1 MIDAALHNPYAV
13 VAISLIVMIL
23 GVVSFQNMVVDIFP
37 EINLPVVAIATFYKG
52 MGPSEIE
59 GAITLRLE
67 QLYLQAS
74 YVEHIESRSL
84 PGVSLIKVYFH
95 PSYDV
100 NAGMSEI
107 TSLTYSALRYLPQ
120 GVFPPIIIKFG
131 AASLPIG
138 TLTVSSETL
147 SEKDV
152 RDVAQRSLLPQVAL
166 SEKEVRDLAYY
177 GVRPQLANVP
187 GVFVAP
193 SFGGT
198 VRQIT
203 VFLDRERMLARSL
216 SITDVVSAVNAQS
229 LLLPAGNVKIGDL
242 DYNVYTNSL
251 IQFIEQI
258 NEIPVKIVNGV
269 PVLLKD
275 VGRAAD
281 STMIQGNVVRINGQR
296 AVYLPIMKQAGA
308 NTIQVIDGIRESL
321 SKLLGLPKDLAVKL
335 IFDQSLYIRQ
345 AIQTLEHE
353 GLLGGGLACLMVLLF
368 LGSLRYTFIIALAI
382 PISILAAFVLLYF
395 TGHTVNV
402 MTLGGL
408 ALVIGTLLDNNIV
421 VLENVHRHLLIGKTP
436 GQAAGDGVGEVA
448 LPMLVSTISIL
459 IVYLPIVFFTGII
472 KFLFVPLALA
482 VAYSMVV
489 SYVSSMTIAPVAMA
503 ALIKHDVHSSEGG
516 SGHSARVFDQLFNQ
530 VVNAYEAILHWC
542 LRHKAVVVVSVA
554 AIFVGSLLLTP
565 RLATEFFP
573 KVDAGQFILNIAA
586 SEGTRVETTE
596 AIVGQIEDLIRTEIP
611 ADQLDQI
618 VANIGLPHGW
628 MVLFTPVNG
637 PHQAFLLVSLTRNHT
652 VRTEALI
659 TRLRT
664 RLAETFP
671 GLKFSFQSG
680 GIVSDVIN
688 FGLPAPIDIKVSG
701 PKLTEVAEAAARIR
715 EVAAQVPGTA
725 DVQVRQGLNYP
736 ELHLEVNRAKA
747 AYLGLSEQR
756 VVMDLV
762 TGLSSNM
769 TLNPGYWI
777 DPKSN
782 NAYFVVAQYPEQ
794 TLIRFE
800 DFLNTPLVGTRVDQ
814 PAVASAITPLE
825 RGSAMAIQQ
834 TPFPERPT
842 LPQVGRDGSAP
853 VLLRDLVEVSRR
865 TGPETVDH
873 YNLQRTMDILISVP
887 GNDLGR
893 VAGQVEEALNKI
905 ELPKD
910 VKVVLKGEVDGMK
923 AALKGFGGVLP
934 LAILLIYLVMVG
946 LFRSYL
952 DPLIILFAVPLGFI
966 GVIWMLLL
974 TNTSVNVE
982 SLIGTLMMIGIVV
995 ANGVL
1000 LVDFAN
1006 RMMREGL
1013 EPEEAVVAAGRLRIR
1028 PILMTSLATVLGLAP
1043 MALGIGEGSEANMPL
1058 ARAVIGGLL
1067 VSMFMTLLFIP
1078 VLHAL
1083 ARRHSAPRPATQ
1095 SHHVTGP

>member
-1 MIDAALHNPYAV
+1 MIRASLRNPYAV
-13 VAISLIVMIL
+13 VAISLIVVIL
-23 GVVSFQNMVVDIFP
+23 GVVSYQNMVVDIFP
-37 EINLPVVAIATFYKG
+37 EINLPVVAVATFYKG

-100 NAGMSEI
+100 NAGMAEI

-147 SEKDV
+147 GEKD
-152 RDVAQRSLLPQVAL
+152 
-166 SEKEVRDLAYY
+166 VRDLAYY

-203 VFLDRERMLARSL
+203 VFLDRERMLARGL
-216 SITDVVSAVNAQS
+216 SIHDVVQAVNAQS
-229 LLLPAGNVKIGDL
+229 LLLPAGNVKIGEF

-251 IQFIEQI
+251 IQFVEQM
-258 NEIPVKIVNGV
+258 NEIPVKVVNGV
-269 PVLLKD
+269 PILLKD

-281 STMIQGNVVRINGQR
+281 STMIQGNVVRINGRR

-308 NTIQVIDGIRESL
+308 NTIQVIDGIKATL
-321 SKLLGLPKDLAVKL
+321 PKLLGLPKDLVVKL

-345 AIQTLEHE
+345 AIRTLEHE

-421 VLENVHRHLLIGKTP
+421 VLENVHRHLGMGKSSH
-436 GQAAGDGVGEVA
+436 QAAGDGVGEVA
-448 LPMLVSTISIL
+448 LPMLVATISIL

-482 VAYSMVV
+482 VAYAMVV
-489 SYVSSMTIAPVAMA
+489 SYFTSMTVAPVAMA
-503 ALIKHDVHSSEGG
+503 AFVKHEDAGPE
-516 SGHSARVFDQLFNQ
+516 SGEESPTRLFDRLFNRFIA
-530 VVNAYEAILHWC
+530 AYEAVLRWC
-542 LRHKAVVVVSVA
+542 LRHKAVVVGGVTAV
-554 AIFVGSLLLTP
+554 FVGSLLLAP

-573 KVDAGQFILNIAA
+573 KVDAGQFILHVAA
-586 SEGTRVETTE
+586 PEGTRVETTE
-596 AIVGQIEDLIRTEIP
+596 ALVGQLEDVLRQEIP
-611 ADQLDQI
+611 AADLDQI

-637 PHQAFLLVSLTRNHT
+637 PHQAFLLVSLAREHT
-652 VRTEALI
+652 VRTDALI
-659 TRLRT
+659 ARLRT
-664 RLAETFP
+664 RLARQFP
-671 GLKFSFQSG
+671 GLKFSFQTG

-701 PKLTEVAEAAARIR
+701 PQLARVAEAAARIR
-715 EVAAQVPGTA
+715 DVAAQVPGTA
-725 DVQVRQGLNYP
+725 DVQVRQGMHYP
-736 ELHLEVNRAKA
+736 ELHLEVDRAKS
-747 AYLGLSEQR
+747 AYLGLNERQ

-762 TGLSSNM
+762 TGLSSNL

-800 DFLNTPLVGTRVDQ
+800 DFLNTPLVGSRVDQ
-814 PAVASAITPLE
+814 PATASAVPSS
-825 RGSAMAIQQ
+825 GSGSSLAMEQ
-834 TPFPERPT
+834 TPFPQRPIV
-842 LPQVGRDGSAP
+842 PQADADKTPP
-853 VLLRDLVEVSRR
+853 VLLRDLVRVSRK

-873 YNLQRTMDILISVP
+873 YNLQRTMDVLVGVL

-893 VAGQVEEALNKI
+893 VAGLVEEALKHV
-905 ELPKD
+905 ELPND
-910 VKVVLKGEVDGMK
+910 VAVMFKGEVDGMR
-923 AALKGFGGVLP
+923 AALKGFAGVLP
-934 LAILLIYLVMVG
+934 LAVVLIYLVMVG

-952 DPLIILFAVPLGFI
+952 DPLIILFSVPLGFM

-1006 RMMREGL
+1006 RRLREGMPV
-1013 EPEEAVVAAGRLRIR
+1013 EDAVVEAGRLRIR
-1028 PILMTSLATVLGLAP
+1028 PILMTSLATTLGLAP
-1043 MALGIGEGSEANMPL
+1043 MALGLGEGSEANMPL

-1067 VSMFMTLLFIP
+1067 VSTFMTLLFIP
-1078 VLHAL
+1078 VLHAI
-1083 ARRHSAPRPATQ
+1083 ARKRSMDKKVASRSASA
-1095 SHHVTGP
+1095 

>member
-1 MIDAALHNPYAV
+1 MVRAALHNPYAV
-13 VAISLIVMIL
+13 VAISLIVVIL

-37 EINLPVVAIATFYKG
+37 EINLPVVAVATFYKG

-84 PGVSLIKVYFH
+84 AGVSLIKVYFH

-100 NAGMSEI
+100 NAGMAEI

-138 TLTVSSETL
+138 TLTVNSE
-147 SEKDV
+147 
-152 RDVAQRSLLPQVAL
+152 SLG
-166 SEKEVRDLAYY
+166 EKEVRDLAYY

-203 VFLDRERMLARSL
+203 VFLDRERMLARGL
-216 SITDVVSAVNAQS
+216 STNDVVDAVNAQS
-229 LLLPAGNVKIGDL
+229 LLLPAGNVKIGDF

-251 IQFIEQI
+251 IQFIEQM
-258 NEIPVKIVNGV
+258 NEIPIKMVNGV
-269 PVLLKD
+269 PVVLKD
-275 VGRAAD
+275 VGRASD
-281 STMIQGNVVRINGQR
+281 STMIQGNVVRINSRR

-308 NTIQVIDGIRESL
+308 NTIQVIDGIKETL
-321 SKLLGLPKDLAVKL
+321 PDLLGLPKDLIVKL

-368 LGSLRYTFIIALAI
+368 LGSLRSTLIITLAI
-382 PISILAAFVLLYF
+382 PLSVTAAFIGLYF
-395 TGHTVNV
+395 TGHTVNI

-408 ALVIGTLLDNNIV
+408 ALAVGRLVDDAIV
-421 VLENVHRHLLIGKTP
+421 VVENTHRHLAMGKSSA
-436 GQAAGDGVGEVA
+436 QAAQDAVTEVA
-448 LPMLVSTISIL
+448 LPMLVITVTVFL
-459 IVYLPIVFFTGII
+459 VFLPIVFFTGVI

-482 VAYSMVV
+482 VAYSMMA
-489 SYVSSMTIAPVAMA
+489 SYIVALTGAPVAMSWLLRGHGHTLHSTALSHEGRDRKSWSLA
-503 ALIKHDVHSSEGG
+503 AWWD
-516 SGHSARVFDQLFNQ
+516 RVNLFEPCVQ
-530 VVNAYEAILHWC
+530 YYVVLLRWC
-542 LRHKAVVVVSVA
+542 LRHKALVVVSVTL
-554 AIFVGSLLLTP
+554 IFGGSLLMAP

-573 KVDAGQFILNIAA
+573 KVDAGQFILNVA
-586 SEGTRVETTE
+586 SPEGTRVETTE
-596 AIVGQIEDLIRTEIP
+596 AIVAQVEDLIRQEIP

-628 MVLFTPVNG
+628 MVLFTPVSG
-637 PHQAFLLVSLTRNHT
+637 PHQAFLLVSLARDHT
-652 VRTEALI
+652 VRTEDLI
-659 TRLRT
+659 IRLRS
-664 RLAETFP
+664 RLAAAFP

-701 PKLTEVAEAAARIR
+701 PKLPEVAEAAARIR

-725 DVQVRQGLNYP
+725 DVQVRQGMNYP
-736 ELHLEVNRAKA
+736 ELHLEVNRAKS
-747 AYLGLSEQR
+747 AYVGLSEQR

-800 DFLNTPLVGTRVDQ
+800 DFLNTPLVGSRVEQ
-814 PAVASAITPLE
+814 PALASAVTASG
-825 RGSAMAIQQ
+825 RGSALALQQ

-842 LPQVGRDGSAP
+842 LPQANPADSAP
-853 VLLRDLVEVSRR
+853 VLLRDLVEVTRQ

-873 YNLQRTMDILISVP
+873 YNLQRTIDVLVSVP

-893 VAGQVEEALNKI
+893 VAGQVEEALRKLT
-905 ELPKD
+905 LPKD
-910 VKVVLKGEVDGMK
+910 IMLTIKGEADSLR
-923 AALKGFGGVLP
+923 AALEGFSGTLP
-934 LAILLIYLVMVG
+934 LAMVLIYLVMVG

-952 DPLIILFAVPLGFI
+952 DPFVIMFAVPLGFI

-974 TNTSVNVE
+974 TDTSVNLE

-995 ANGVL
+995 SNSVL

-1006 RMMREGL
+1006 NRLREGFPL
-1013 EPEEAVVAAGRLRIR
+1013 EEAVVEAGRLRIR

-1058 ARAVIGGLL
+1058 ARAVIGGLV
-1067 VSMFMTLLFIP
+1067 VSTFMTLLFIP
-1078 VLHAL
+1078 VLHVI
-1083 ARRHSAPRPATQ
+1083 ARGGTAS
-1095 SHHVTGP
+1095 SE

>member
-1 MIDAALHNPYAV
+1 MVRAALHNPYAV

-37 EINLPVVAIATFYKG
+37 EINVPVVAIATFYKG

-74 YVEHIESRSL
+74 YVEHIESKSL

-100 NAGMSEI
+100 NAGMAEV

-138 TLTVSSETL
+138 TLTVSSE
-147 SEKDV
+147 
-152 RDVAQRSLLPQVAL
+152 SLG
-166 SEKEVRDLAYY
+166 EKEVRDLAYY
-177 GVRPQLANVP
+177 GVRPQLANVS

-203 VFLDRERMLARSL
+203 VFLDRERMLARGL
-216 SITDVVSAVNAQS
+216 STHDVVSAVNSQS
-229 LLLPAGNVKIGDL
+229 LLLPAGNVKIGEF
-242 DYNVYTNSL
+242 DYNVYTNSM
-251 IQFIEQI
+251 IQFVEQM
-258 NEIPVKIVNGV
+258 NDIPIKMVNGV
-269 PVLLKD
+269 PVVLKD

-281 STMIQGNVVRINGQR
+281 STMIQGNVVRINSRR

-308 NTIQVIDGIRESL
+308 NTIQVIDGIKAML
-321 SKLLGLPKDLAVKL
+321 PKLLGLPKDLTVKL

-345 AIQTLEHE
+345 AIRTLEHE
-353 GLLGGGLACLMVLLF
+353 GLLGGGLACLMVFLF
-368 LGSLRYTFIIALAI
+368 LGSLRYTGIIALAI

-395 TGHTVNV
+395 TGHTINI

-421 VLENVHRHLLIGKTP
+421 VLENVHRHMGMGKTP
-436 GQAAGDGVGEVA
+436 RQAAGDGVGEVA
-448 LPMLVSTISIL
+448 LPMFVATVSIL
-459 IVYLPIVFFTGII
+459 IVYLPIVFFTGIV

-482 VAYSMVV
+482 VAYAMIA
-489 SYVSSMTIAPVAMA
+489 SYLASMTVAPVAMA
-503 ALIKHDVHSSEGG
+503 TFIKHVHDAEDSGRSGG
-516 SGHSARVFDQLFNQ
+516 LFERLFGRL
-530 VVNAYEAILHWC
+530 VGTYEHVLRWC
-542 LRHKAVVVVSVA
+542 LRHKAVVVVTVA
-554 AIFVGSLLLTP
+554 LVFLGSLLMVP

-573 KVDAGQFILNIAA
+573 KVDAGQFILNVAA
-586 SEGTRVETTE
+586 PEGTRVETTE
-596 AIVGQIEDLIRTEIP
+596 AIVAQVEGVVREEIP
-611 ADQLDQI
+611 AAELDQI

-637 PHQAFLLVSLTRNHT
+637 PHQAFLLVSLSREHT
-652 VRTEALI
+652 VHTDALI
-659 TRLRT
+659 ARLRT
-664 RLAETFP
+664 RLNERFP
-671 GLKFSFQSG
+671 GLKFSFQTG

-701 PKLTEVAEAAARIR
+701 PKLTEVAAAAGRIR
-715 EVAAQVPGTA
+715 DAAAQVPGTV
-725 DVQVRQGLNYP
+725 DVQVRQGMNYP
-736 ELHLEVNRAKA
+736 ELHLEVNRAKS
-747 AYLGLSEQR
+747 AYLGLNQKQ

-762 TGLSSNM
+762 TGLASNVS
-769 TLNPGYWI
+769 LNPGYWI

-800 DFLNTPLVGTRVDQ
+800 DFLNIPLVGTRIDH
-814 PAVASAITPLE
+814 PAVSSAVTSMA
-825 RGSAMAIQQ
+825 RGSALALQQ
-834 TPFPERPT
+834 APFSQRPS
-842 LPQVGRDGSAP
+842 LQQPSVDASP
-853 VLLRDLVEVSRR
+853 VILRDLVEVER
-865 TGPETVDH
+865 TSGPETVDH
-873 YNLQRTMDILISVP
+873 YNLQRTMDVLVSIS

-893 VAGQVEEALNKI
+893 VAGRVEQALSKV

-910 VKVVLKGEVDGMK
+910 VTVQYKGEVDGME
-923 AALKGFGGVLP
+923 AAITGFSGVLP
-934 LAILLIYLVMVG
+934 LAVLLIYLVMVG

-1006 RMMREGL
+1006 RQLRDGMPL
-1013 EPEEAVVAAGRLRIR
+1013 EEAVVQAGRLRIR

-1067 VSMFMTLLFIP
+1067 VSTFMTLLFIP
-1078 VLHAL
+1078 VLHAI
-1083 ARRHSAPRPATQ
+1083 ARRRGIPANQ
-1095 SHHVTGP
+1095 S

>member
-1 MIDAALHNPYAV
+1 MVRASLHNPYAV
-13 VAISLIVMIL
+13 VAISLIVVIL

-37 EINLPVVAIATFYKG
+37 EINLPVVAVATFYKG

-84 PGVSLIKVYFH
+84 AGVSLIKIYFH

-100 NAGMSEI
+100 NAGMAEI

-138 TLTVSSETL
+138 TLTVNSETL
-147 SEKDV
+147 G
-152 RDVAQRSLLPQVAL
+152 
-166 SEKEVRDLAYY
+166 EKEVRDLAYY

-203 VFLDRERMLARSL
+203 VFLDRERMLARGL
-216 SITDVVSAVNAQS
+216 STNEVVSAVNAES
-229 LLLPAGNVKIGDL
+229 LLLPAGNVKIGDF

-251 IQFIEQI
+251 IQFVEQM
-258 NEIPVKIVNGV
+258 NDIPIKVVNGV

-275 VGRAAD
+275 VGKAAD
-281 STMIQGNVVRINGQR
+281 STMIQGNVVRINSRR
-296 AVYLPIMKQAGA
+296 AAYLPIMKQAGA
-308 NTIQVIDGIRESL
+308 NTIQVIDGIKETL
-321 SKLLGLPKDLAVKL
+321 PKLLGLPKELTVKL

-368 LGSLRYTFIIALAI
+368 LGSLRSTLIIALAI
-382 PISILAAFVLLYF
+382 PLSITAAFIGLYF
-395 TGHTVNV
+395 TGHTVNI

-408 ALVIGTLLDNNIV
+408 ALAVGRLVDDAIV
-421 VLENVHRHLLIGKTP
+421 VVENTHRHLAMGKSSM
-436 GQAAGDGVGEVA
+436 QAAQDAVTEVA
-448 LPMLVSTISIL
+448 LPMLVITVTVFL
-459 IVYLPIVFFTGII
+459 VFLPIVFFTGVI

-482 VAYSMVV
+482 VAYSMMA
-489 SYVSSMTIAPVAMA
+489 SYVVALTGAPVAMEWLLRRHGHTSA
-503 ALIKHDVHSSEGG
+503 SHHGPLPHPGGEGRRWG
-516 SGHSARVFDQLFNQ
+516 LTGWWNRVNLFEPF
-530 VVNAYEAILHWC
+530 VESYVILLRWC
-542 LRHKAVVVVSVA
+542 LRHKAVVVVGVT
-554 AIFVGSLLLTP
+554 AIFVGSLLMAP
-565 RLATEFFP
+565 RMATEFFP
-573 KVDAGQFILNIAA
+573 KVDAGQFILNVAA
-586 SEGTRVETTE
+586 PEGTRVETTE
-596 AIVGQIEDLIRTEIP
+596 AIIGQIEDLIREEIP
-611 ADQLDQI
+611 SDQLDQI

-628 MVLFTPVNG
+628 MVLFTPVSG
-637 PHQAFLLVSLTRNHT
+637 PHQAFLLVSLTHVHT
-652 VRTEALI
+652 VRTDDLI
-659 TRLRT
+659 AELRT
-664 RLAETFP
+664 RLVEAFP

-701 PKLTEVAEAAARIR
+701 PKLTEVAEAAYRIR
-715 EVAAQVPGTA
+715 EVAAHVPGTA
-725 DVQVRQGLNYP
+725 DVQVRQGMNYP
-736 ELHLEVNRAKA
+736 ELYLDVDRSKS
-747 AYLGLSEQR
+747 AYLGLNEKG

-794 TLIRFE
+794 TLITFE
-800 DFLNTPLVGTRVDQ
+800 DFLNTPLVGAKVEQ
-814 PAVASAITPLE
+814 PAVASAVAAAG
-825 RGSAMAIQQ
+825 RGSALALQQ

-842 LPQVGRDGSAP
+842 IPQTGSVNSAP
-853 VLLRDLVEVSRR
+853 VLLRDLVDVSRE

-873 YNLQRTMDILISVP
+873 YNLQRTIDVLVSVP

-893 VAGQVEEALNKI
+893 VAGQVEKALKR
-905 ELPKD
+905 LTFPKD
-910 VKVVLKGEVDGMK
+910 VMLTIKGEADSLR
-923 AALKGFGGVLP
+923 AALSGFSGTLP
-934 LAILLIYLVMVG
+934 LAMVLIYLVMVG

-952 DPLIILFAVPLGFI
+952 DPFVIMFAVPLGFI

-974 TNTSVNVE
+974 TNTSVNLE

-995 ANGVL
+995 SNSVL

-1006 RMMREGL
+1006 NRLREGL
-1013 EPEEAVVAAGRLRIR
+1013 PLEEAVVEAGRLRIR

-1067 VSMFMTLLFIP
+1067 VSTFMTLLFIP
-1078 VLHAL
+1078 VLHVI
-1083 ARRHSAPRPATQ
+1083 ARGRQMDSEQRIAG
-1095 SHHVTGP
+1095 S

>member
-1 MIDAALHNPYAV
+1 MIRASLRNPYAV
-13 VAISLIVMIL
+13 VAISLIVVIL
-23 GVVSFQNMVVDIFP
+23 GVVSYQNMVVDIFP
-37 EINLPVVAIATFYKG
+37 EINLPVVAVATFYKG

-100 NAGMSEI
+100 NAGMAEI

-147 SEKDV
+147 GEKD
-152 RDVAQRSLLPQVAL
+152 
-166 SEKEVRDLAYY
+166 VRDLAYY

-203 VFLDRERMLARSL
+203 VFLDRERMLARGL
-216 SITDVVSAVNAQS
+216 SIHDVVQAVNAQS
-229 LLLPAGNVKIGDL
+229 LLLPAGNVKIGEF

-251 IQFIEQI
+251 IQFVEQM
-258 NEIPVKIVNGV
+258 NEIPVKVVNGV
-269 PVLLKD
+269 PILLKD

-281 STMIQGNVVRINGQR
+281 STMIQGNVVRINGRR

-308 NTIQVIDGIRESL
+308 NTIQVIDGTKATL
-321 SKLLGLPKDLAVKL
+321 PKLLGLPKDLVVKL

-345 AIQTLEHE
+345 AIRTLEHE

-368 LGSLRYTFIIALAI
+368 LGSLRSTLIITLAI
-382 PISILAAFVLLYF
+382 PLSVTAAFIGLYF
-395 TGHTVNV
+395 TGHTVNI

-408 ALVIGTLLDNNIV
+408 ALAVGRLVDDAIV
-421 VLENVHRHLLIGKTP
+421 VVENTHRHMAMGKSSR
-436 GQAAGDGVGEVA
+436 QATEDAVTEVA
-448 LPMLVSTISIL
+448 MPMFVITVTVFLVF
-459 IVYLPIVFFTGII
+459 LPIAFFTGVI

-482 VAYSMVV
+482 VAYSMMASFVV
-489 SYVSSMTIAPVAMA
+489 ALTVAPVAMEW
-503 ALIKHDVHSSEGG
+503 LLRNERHGDGEQGT
-516 SGHSARVFDQLFNQ
+516 GHAGKLTAWWNRLNLFDPFVERYVAVLR
-530 VVNAYEAILHWC
+530 WC
-542 LRHKAVVVVSVA
+542 LRHKAVVVGGVTALFVS
-554 AIFVGSLLLTP
+554 SLLLAP

-573 KVDAGQFILNIAA
+573 KVDAGQFILHVAA
-586 SEGTRVETTE
+586 PEGTRVETTE
-596 AIVGQIEDLIRTEIP
+596 ALVGQLEGVLRQEIP
-611 ADQLDQI
+611 AADLDQI

-637 PHQAFLLVSLTRNHT
+637 PHQAFLLVSLTREHT
-652 VRTEALI
+652 VRTDALI
-659 TRLRT
+659 ARLRT
-664 RLAETFP
+664 RLARQFP
-671 GLKFSFQSG
+671 GLKFSFQTG

-701 PKLTEVAEAAARIR
+701 PQLARVAEAAARIR
-715 EVAAQVPGTA
+715 DVAAQVPGTA
-725 DVQVRQGLNYP
+725 DVQVRQGMHYP
-736 ELHLEVNRAKA
+736 ELHLEVDRAKS
-747 AYLGLSEQR
+747 AYLGLNERQ

-762 TGLSSNM
+762 TGLSSNL

-800 DFLNTPLVGTRVDQ
+800 DFLNTPLVGSRVDQ
-814 PAVASAITPLE
+814 PATASAVPSS
-825 RGSAMAIQQ
+825 GSGSSLAVEQ
-834 TPFPERPT
+834 TPFPQRPIV
-842 LPQVGRDGSAP
+842 PQADADKTPP
-853 VLLRDLVEVSRR
+853 VLLRDLVRVSRK

-873 YNLQRTMDILISVP
+873 YNLQRTMDVLVGVL

-893 VAGQVEEALNKI
+893 VTRDIERALARLALPPDIALTIKGEADSMREAL
-905 ELPKD
+905 L
-910 VKVVLKGEVDGMK
+910 
-923 AALKGFGGVLP
+923 GFSGTLP
-934 LAILLIYLVMVG
+934 LAMVLIYLVMVG

-952 DPLIILFAVPLGFI
+952 DPFVIMFAVPLGFI
-966 GVIWMLLL
+966 GVIGMLLL
-974 TNTSVNVE
+974 TGTSVNLE
-982 SLIGTLMMIGIVV
+982 SMIGTLMMIGIVV
-995 ANGVL
+995 SNSVL

-1006 RMMREGL
+1006 NRLREGMPV
-1013 EPEEAVVAAGRLRIR
+1013 EDAVVEAGRLRIR
-1028 PILMTSLATVLGLAP
+1028 PILMTSLATILGLAP
-1043 MALGIGEGSEANMPL
+1043 MALGLGEGSEANMPL

-1067 VSMFMTLLFIP
+1067 VSTFMTLLFIP
-1078 VLHAL
+1078 VLHAI
-1083 ARRHSAPRPATQ
+1083 ARKRLTDKKVASRSASA
-1095 SHHVTGP
+1095 